1 LVPIKRKDRLM
12 PIKWREINSHKIIGY
27 VLLVLGLV
35 FVVIPPVFGI
45 SVIVSGGSAVPKILE
60 TPVLSGNSSASNS
73 TFISTSNL
81 NSIIAAVF
89 PAVNLVLL
97 FVLSLILI
105 YAGGLIMSRG
115 VSLIKEIK
123 LTAVRGAVKEVSEE
137 VDVRKEKPSEPG
149 TQ

>member
-1 LVPIKRKDRLM
+1 M
-12 PIKWREINSHKIIGY
+12 PIKWREINSHKIVGY
-27 VLLVLGLV
+27 VLLVIGLV
-35 FVVIPPVFGI
+35 FAIIPPVFCI
-45 SVIVSGGSAVPKILE
+45 SVIFSGASAVPKILE
-60 TPVLSGNSSASNS
+60 TPVLSGNSSSSNS
-73 TFISTSNL
+73 TIISTSNL

-105 YAGGLIMSRG
+105 YAGGVIMSRG

-123 LTAVRGAVKEVSEE
+123 LTAVRQAVKEVSEE

-149 TQ
+149 KQ